1 MTTVTER
8 RVLNSQDR
16 EMRDNFPPR
25 VVRVLERRAG
35 HACSICDQ
43 LTSAPGIGPNDVLS
57 DGEAAHI
64 TAAAPNGPRFDDSL
78 SPEERRSV
86 ENGIWACTKHS
97 GEIDSP
103 GARYTVKELRA
114 FKFRRE
120 ERARESMRP
129 QQEDRSAPLIELP
142 YVRSAYR
149 LFEIANGLEY
159 TFGTTS
165 PMRDIVR
172 LHSAKNVLRVASKA
186 IIDEFGTDP
195 NVIGILSTLLSG
207 NIALWE
213 PSQKELS
220 KLEALCSR
228 AIDADDRTSVA
239 YVEPLAFAM
248 AAKGRPKTH
257 SKIFERLVTDPKWR
271 KADVARST
279 KYYGGV
285 GMQTTAIIR
294 HFNDPF
300 RTGLLQVH
308 DVGRLIDMALS
319 SDTWRVT
326 PQARANC
333 ADLLEKHAKVLSG
346 CGETRLAMYVEKSA
360 AVARFPRVTPSRYD

>member
-1 MTTVTER
+1 
-8 RVLNSQDR
+8 
-16 EMRDNFPPR
+16 
-25 VVRVLERRAG
+25 VRILERRAG

-43 LTSAPGIGPNDVLS
+43 PTSAPGIGLNEILS

-64 TAAAPNGPRFDDSL
+64 IAAAQNGPRADHSL
-78 SPEERRSV
+78 SPEERRGV
-86 ENGIWACTKHS
+86 ENGIWVCTKHAR
-97 GEIDSP
+97 EIDSP
-103 GARYTVKELRA
+103 GARYTVEELCA

-120 ERARESMRP
+120 ERAREPRRP
-129 QQEDRSAPLIELP
+129 RQEDRSAPLIELP
-142 YVRSAYR
+142 YVSSPYE

-159 TFGTTS
+159 SFATTS
-165 PMRDIVR
+165 SMRDVVR
-172 LHSAKNVLRVASKA
+172 LNSAGNVLRAASKT
-186 IIDEFGTDP
+186 IIDNFGTHP
-195 NVIGILSTLLSG
+195 SAIGILSTLLSG
-207 NIALWE
+207 NVELWE

-248 AAKGRPKTH
+248 AAKGRSKTH
-257 SKIFERLVTDPKWR
+257 RKIFERLVADPKWR
-271 KADVARST
+271 KEDVARST

-308 DVGRLIDMALS
+308 DVGRLIDVALS
-319 SDTWRVT
+319 SDIWH
-326 PQARANC
+326 PQARANF
-333 ADLLEKHAKVLSG
+333 ANLLEKHAEVLSG
-346 CGETRLAMYVEKSA
+346 CGETGLATFVGRSIT
-360 AVARFPRVTPSRYD
+360 VARLPQVAPSGDD